1 MSVPIAETA
10 FRDFPDNASAQWW
23 DRDTDC
29 TLVVSTPWAEP
40 ELWGDFI
47 EGALRSYRKHGVE
60 RAIDPGTLADPA
72 ATSLFLAAIDDTGR
86 VIGGVRAQGPY
97 RDPEESHA
105 MVEWADQPALPLVR
119 KMIDDR
125 IPFGV
130 VEIKTAWTDDDHP
143 SGRQRTRA
151 LTPVLARMPL
161 HATLV
166 LGAKF
171 AMATAAAHVLDR
183 WRSSGGVVATR
194 IPATPY
200 PDERYE
206 TKMMWWDQAEFTRT
220 ADPQQIIA
228 TRAEARVLLP
238 LLDEVTAVSGAT

>member
-1 MSVPIAETA
+1 MSVSIAETA
-10 FRDFPDNASAQWW
+10 FRGLPDNASAQWW

-29 TLVVSTPWAEP
+29 TLMVTTPRAQP
-40 ELWGDFI
+40 ELWDDFI

-60 RAIDPGTLADPA
+60 HAIDPSTLVDPV
-72 ATSLFLAAIDDTGR
+72 ATSLFLAAIDQNGR
-86 VIGGVRAQGPY
+86 VVGGVRAQGPY
-97 RDPEESHA
+97 RDAADSHA
-105 MVEWADQPALPLVR
+105 VVEWAGQPALPLVH

-130 VEIKTAWTDDDHP
+130 VEIKTAWSDDNQVR
-143 SGRQRTRA
+143 SRA
-151 LTPVLARMPL
+151 LTPILARMPL

-183 WRSSGGVVATR
+183 WRSSGGVVADR

-220 ADPQQIIA
+220 AEPQQIIA
-228 TRAEARVLLP
+228 THAEARALLP
-238 LLDEVTAVSGAT
+238 LLDNLEAVGVPAQTGV

>member
-1 MSVPIAETA
+1 MSVSVAETA
-10 FRDFPDNASAQWW
+10 FRGLSDNASAQWW
-23 DRDTDC
+23 DRESES
-29 TLVVSTPWAEP
+29 TLVLSTPTAEP
-40 ELWGDFI
+40 ELWDDFI

-60 RAIDPGTLADPA
+60 RAIDPSTLVDPA
-72 ATSLFLAAIDDTGR
+72 ATSLFLAAVDDAGH
-86 VIGGVRAQGPY
+86 VVGGVRTQGPY
-97 RDPEESHA
+97 REPEESHA
-105 MVEWADQPALPLVR
+105 LVEWAGQDSLPLVR
-119 KMIDDR
+119 KMIEDR
-125 IPFGV
+125 LPFGV
-130 VEIKTAWTDDDHP
+130 VEVKTAWSDDRHP
-143 SGRQRTRA
+143 HSRA
-151 LTPVLARMPL
+151 LASVLARMPL
-161 HATLV
+161 HATFI

-228 TRAEARVLLP
+228 TRAETRVLLP
-238 LLDEVTAVSGAT
+238 LLEDIGGLAGAVQAGV

>member
-1 MSVPIAETA
+1 MSVSIAESA
-10 FRDFPDNASAQWW
+10 FGGPTDNASAQWW

-29 TLVVSTPWAEP
+29 TLVVSTPGGEP
-40 ELWGDFI
+40 ELWDDFI
-47 EGALRSYRKHGVE
+47 EGAMCSYRKHGVE
-60 RAIDPGTLADPA
+60 RAIDPSALADPA
-72 ATSLFLAAIDDTGR
+72 STSLFLAAIDDAGR
-86 VIGGVRAQGPY
+86 VVGGVRAQGPY
-97 RDPEESHA
+97 TGADESHA
-105 MVEWADQPALPLVR
+105 LVEWEGQPALPQVR

-130 VEIKTAWTDDDHP
+130 VEIKTAWTDVGFAR
-143 SGRQRTRA
+143 SRA

-183 WRSSGGVVATR
+183 WRSSGGVVASR

-200 PDERYE
+200 PDARYE

-220 ADPQQIIA
+220 AEPQQIIA

-238 LLDEVTAVSGAT
+238 MFDDIGTLSGTAEAGL